1 MVKTPEEYF
10 SGLDLTCAGQ
20 GAGGGL
26 NDAERAF
33 VEKYVGMEMLE
44 RLPAVAAADA
54 PPPVRSPAPAAVS
67 LRERLQRETR
77 IQMVSFFVQEQLFLL
92 PVAGTQEVLRHI
104 ELVKVPLAPSFV
116 AGVVNLRG
124 RVTPL
129 VLLAELLTARKGEY
143 SERSSIIVCGTEML
157 QLGLIVDKVHT
168 MHMVE
173 QEKILWNAESKL
185 GESADFLCGVVDLDD
200 HVHGMVSPDMITQRL
215 LTA

>member
-10 SGLDLTCAGQ
+10 SGLNLTCAGPD
-20 GAGGGL
+20 ARGGL

-33 VEKYVGMEMLE
+33 VEKYVGMEVLE
-44 RLPAVAAADA
+44 QLPAVGSGDA
-54 PPPVRSPAPAAVS
+54 PSPVRPSVPAAVS
-67 LRERLQRETR
+67 LRERLQGEARV
-77 IQMVSFFVQEQLFLL
+77 QMVSFFVKEQLFLL
-92 PVAGTQEVLRHI
+92 PVAGIQEVLRHI

-116 AGVVNLRG
+116 AGVINLRG

-129 VLLAELLTARKGEY
+129 VLLAELLTAQEGEY

-185 GESADFLCGVVDLDD
+185 GDSADFLCGVVDLDD
-200 HVHGMVSPDMITQRL
+200 HVCGVVSPDMITQRL
-215 LTA
+215 LAS

>member
-10 SGLDLTCAGQ
+10 SALNLTCAQ
-20 GAGGGL
+20 SGASDGL

-44 RLPAVAAADA
+44 HLPAVASADA
-54 PPPVRSPAPAAVS
+54 SAPARSPSPVAVS
-67 LRERLQRETR
+67 LRERLQAEARV
-77 IQMVSFFVQEQLFLL
+77 QMVSFFVQEQLFLL
-92 PVAGTQEVLRHI
+92 PVAGIQEVLRHI

-129 VLLAELLTARKGEY
+129 VFLAELLTARNGEY
-143 SERSSIIVCGTEML
+143 SERSSIIVCGTEKL

-200 HVHGMVSPDMITQRL
+200 HVYGIVSPDMVTQRL
-215 LTA
+215 LAS

>member
-10 SGLDLTCAGQ
+10 SGLNLTCAGPD
-20 GAGGGL
+20 ARGGL

-33 VEKYVGMEMLE
+33 VEKYVGMEVLE
-44 RLPAVAAADA
+44 QLPAVGSGDA
-54 PPPVRSPAPAAVS
+54 PSPVRPPVPAAVS
-67 LRERLQRETR
+67 LRERLQGEARV
-77 IQMVSFFVQEQLFLL
+77 QMVSFFVKEQLFLL
-92 PVAGTQEVLRHI
+92 PVAGIQEVLRHI

-116 AGVVNLRG
+116 AGVINLRG

-129 VLLAELLTARKGEY
+129 VLLAELLTAQEGEY

-185 GESADFLCGVVDLDD
+185 GDSADFLCGVVDLDD
-200 HVHGMVSPDMITQRL
+200 HVCGVVSPDMITQRL
-215 LTA
+215 LAS

>member
-10 SGLDLTCAGQ
+10 SALDLTCAGS
-20 GAGGGL
+20 AAREGL

-33 VEKYVGMEMLE
+33 VEKYIGMEMLE
-44 RLPAVAAADA
+44 QLPAVVSADA
-54 PPPVRSPAPAAVS
+54 SSPARPPAPAAMS
-67 LRERLQRETR
+67 LRERLQGEPRV
-77 IQMVSFFVQEQLFLL
+77 QMVSFLVQEQVFLL
-92 PVAGTQEVLRHI
+92 PVAGIQEVLRHI

-129 VLLAELLTARKGEY
+129 VLLAELLTARRGEY

-200 HVHGMVSPDMITQRL
+200 HVYGMVSPDMITQRL
-215 LTA
+215 LTS

>member
-10 SGLDLTCAGQ
+10 SALNLTCAGS
-20 GAGGGL
+20 GAGSGL

-33 VEKYVGMEMLE
+33 VEKYVGLEMLE
-44 RLPAVAAADA
+44 QLPAVASTNA
-54 PPPVRSPAPAAVS
+54 PRTMRSPSPAAMS
-67 LRERLQRETR
+67 LRERLQAEARV
-77 IQMVSFFVQEQLFLL
+77 QMVSFFVREQLFLL
-92 PVAGTQEVLRHI
+92 PVAGIQEVLRHI

-129 VLLAELLTARKGEY
+129 ILLAELLTARSGEY
-143 SERSSIIVCGTEML
+143 SERSSIIICGAETL

-185 GESADFLCGVVDLDD
+185 GESADFLCGVVDLND
-200 HVHGMVSPDMITQRL
+200 HVHGIVSPDLITQRL